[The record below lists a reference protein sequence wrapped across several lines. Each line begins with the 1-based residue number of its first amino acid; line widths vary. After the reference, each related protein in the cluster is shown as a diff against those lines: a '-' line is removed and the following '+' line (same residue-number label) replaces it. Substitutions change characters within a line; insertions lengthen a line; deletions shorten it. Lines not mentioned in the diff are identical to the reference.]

1 MKYQSFNFILFLQN
15 NWQWK
20 WKILLFNAKYVAL
33 RSWLIFSLK
42 SKAIAK
48 KGIVSVK
55 IYSSNT
61 SQNHKFYQKS
71 DILSMKKM
79 SFSCLLGLKS
89 NILFGFLPWPFTRSM
104 MGGNGIKMGKVLFN
118 TTEVRK
124 RDDPFI

>member
-20 WKILLFNAKYVAL
+20 WKILLFITKYIAL

-48 KGIVSVK
+48 KEIVSVK

-61 SQNHKFYQKS
+61 SQNHKFLSKVRH
-71 DILSMKKM
+71 ILHEKM

-89 NILFGFLPWPFTRSM
+89 NILFGFLPWLFTRSM
-104 MGGNGIKMGKVLFN
+104 MGENGIKMGKVLFN

-124 RDDPFI
+124 RDDPFF